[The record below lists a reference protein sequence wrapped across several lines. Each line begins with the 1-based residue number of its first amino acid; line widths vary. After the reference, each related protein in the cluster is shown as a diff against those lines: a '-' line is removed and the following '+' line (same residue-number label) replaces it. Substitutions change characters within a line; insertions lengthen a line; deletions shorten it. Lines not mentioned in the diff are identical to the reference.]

1 MAESQGEVT
10 VREIMR
16 SPAPTV
22 DRAESVARV
31 ARLMVDHGVSGVP
44 VLDGGRLV
52 GIVTETDL
60 VTREA
65 EVDVPPVVPFL
76 DAIFRA
82 DAGQPFGEEFRRI
95 VATVAGDLMTA
106 PVYSIRDSAT
116 LAEVATLLIE
126 RGYGQVP
133 VVDDDERLVGLVSR
147 ADIVRVVARLEST
160 PGA

>member
-1 MAESQGEVT
+1 MAEAQGEVT

-22 DRAESVARV
+22 ERSDSVARV
-31 ARLMVDHGVSGVP
+31 ARLMVELGVSGLP
-44 VLDGGRLV
+44 VLDGGGLV
-52 GIVTETDL
+52 GIVTETDI

-82 DAGQPFGEEFRRI
+82 DAGAPFGEEFRRI
-95 VATVAGDLMTA
+95 VATTAGDLMTT
-106 PVYSIRDSAT
+106 PVYSIRETAT

-126 RGYGQVP
+126 RGYAQVP

-147 ADIVRVVARLEST
+147 ADIVRVVARLEAT
-160 PGA
+160 ADG